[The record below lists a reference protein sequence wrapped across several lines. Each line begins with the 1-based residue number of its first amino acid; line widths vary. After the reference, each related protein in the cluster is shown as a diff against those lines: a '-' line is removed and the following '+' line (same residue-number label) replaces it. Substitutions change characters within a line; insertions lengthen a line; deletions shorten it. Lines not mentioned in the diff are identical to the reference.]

1 MGLGRLIF
9 VWTVLSGG
17 AGFLWSAMQQEP
29 AAAVDGSSLR
39 SGGGART
46 GPTLKPLAAKP
57 AYCKPDLP
65 GCIPNDINYVFMLSL
80 PESGEEAVMG
90 WIDKAGGP
98 GSMGMQ
104 LAGCNLAS
112 AMADASYCLSATG
125 EHHTPQVKDS
135 TCNAQR
141 LALGL
146 LHQQPLYERLGCNFA
161 VGQYDMSVLY
171 ALPKEVLER
180 TLVVLLARDPVQQA
194 ASVHRIFAQLDPG
207 RMCPGVEF
215 KQGEPIDVARC
226 TKLSDFVRRGFAG
239 AHHANA
245 LVRRLAGDYCCYQ
258 TEAFTEEEARIQAAL
273 TNLQRVGVVID
284 ADDMMSGLQYLANV
298 LGWSIGGETPAVR
311 KLPSERVSP
320 EEQERAEGLLAR
332 DYALYDVLQQRVAD
346 QAAHVAAENAQQ

>member
-1 MGLGRLIF
+1 MAFRFLLT
-9 VWTVLSGG
+9 WTILSGG

-29 AAAVDGSSLR
+29 AVAVGGSSGR
-39 SGGGART
+39 DVGGARS
-46 GPTLKPLAAKP
+46 GPILKPLAAKP
-57 AYCKPDLP
+57 AHCKPGLP
-65 GCIPNDINYVFMLSL
+65 GCIPEDIAHVFVLSL

-125 EHHTPQVKDS
+125 GHHTPQVKDS

-146 LHQQPLYERLGCNFA
+146 LHQQSLFERLGCNFA

-180 TLVVLLARDPVQQA
+180 TLVVLLVRDPVQQA

-215 KQGEPIDVARC
+215 KQGERVEPARC
-226 TKLSDFVRRGFAG
+226 TKLSDFIRHGFAG

-258 TEAFTEEEARIQAAL
+258 SEAFAEEEARIQAAL
-273 TNLQRVGVVID
+273 TNLQRIGVVID

-298 LGWSIGGETPAVR
+298 LGWSTGVETPSVR
-311 KLPSERVSP
+311 RLPMERVSP

-332 DYALYDVLQQRVAD
+332 DYALYDVLRQRVAD
-346 QAAHVAAENAQQ
+346 QAAHVAAENASQ

>member
-1 MGLGRLIF
+1 MGLARVLVI
-9 VWTVLSGG
+9 WTVLSGG

-29 AAAVDGSSLR
+29 AAAISGSS
-39 SGGGART
+39 GRT
-46 GPTLKPLAAKP
+46 GSSRGAPALKPLAAKP
-57 AYCKPDLP
+57 TYCKPGLP
-65 GCIPNDINYVFMLSL
+65 GCIPEDIAHVFMLSL
-80 PESGEEAVMG
+80 PESGEEAVMT

-104 LAGCNLAS
+104 LAGCNLAG
-112 AMADASYCLSATG
+112 AMADASYCLSMTG

-135 TCNAQR
+135 TCNSQR

-146 LHQQPLYERLGCNFA
+146 LHQQPLFERLGCNFA

-180 TLVVLLARDPVQQA
+180 TLVVLVVRDPVQQA
-194 ASVHRIFAQLDPG
+194 AAVHRIFAQLDPG

-215 KQGEPIDVARC
+215 KQGDPIELARC
-226 TKLSDFVRRGFAG
+226 TKLSDFIRRGFAG

-258 TEAFTEEEARIQAAL
+258 SEAFAEEEARIQAAL
-273 TNLQRVGVVID
+273 TNLQRIGVVID
-284 ADDMMSGLQYLANV
+284 AEDMMSGLQYLANV
-298 LGWSIGGETPAVR
+298 LGWSTGAETPSVQR
-311 KLPSERVSP
+311 LPTERVSP
-320 EEQERAEGLLAR
+320 DEQEKAEGLLAR

-346 QAAHVAAENAQQ
+346 QVAYVAAENAQQ